1 MTLMKSILL
10 GSAAGIVAVASA
22 QAADLPTRKAA
33 PVEYVKI
40 CNVGGIVGWTL
51 PGSDTCV
58 KFSGYITAQFE
69 GGNLETEYNWGT
81 VDNAVTAIGNT
92 TTLPAGLASAIG
104 SSVLNNDTRQTQR
117 VLIAAS
123 AAQQNTTYYRDAT
136 GWTTRANF
144 GFDMASNTAY
154 GPLIGHFDL
163 NAENGQFFDNTGTSV
178 YVNTGYLTWAGITAG
193 KQQSFFSFTGGGDNW
208 ANFFS
213 PDRKGFNEPELLAY
227 TASFGGGFSATISAE
242 TPGTLAAPAAA
253 PERRAQYHQPG
264 RQRRPQGTS
273 IRLPP
278 NSRASAGP
286 TSSAL
291 CTSSRGGARPSFQA
305 SSTTSTC
312 STTFTT
318 ARTLAASQPGRSSA
332 TASIARSAG
341 RSTPA

>member
-1 MTLMKSILL
+1 M
-10 GSAAGIVAVASA
+10 
-22 QAADLPTRKAA
+22 
-33 PVEYVKI
+33 
-40 CNVGGIVGWTL
+40 
-51 PGSDTCV
+51 
-58 KFSGYITAQFE
+58 
-69 GGNLETEYNWGT
+69 
-81 VDNAVTAIGNT
+81 
-92 TTLPAGLASAIG
+92 
-104 SSVLNNDTRQTQR
+104 LNNDTRQTQR

-178 YVNTGYLTWAGITAG
+178 YVNTAYLTWAGITAG

-242 TPGTLAAPAAA
+242 TPGSVGGSGGGTQMGAPKNAN
-253 PERRAQYHQPG
+253 PG
-264 RQRRPQGTS
+264 GNEGPMGPS

-286 TSSAL
+286 TSSAR
-291 CTSSRGGARPSFQA
+291 CTSSRGGARPSFPA

-312 STTFTT
+312 STTFTMALQT
-318 ARTLAASQPGRSSA
+318 TCHRSVAAASPGRSFV
-332 TASIARSAG
+332 TASIARLAG